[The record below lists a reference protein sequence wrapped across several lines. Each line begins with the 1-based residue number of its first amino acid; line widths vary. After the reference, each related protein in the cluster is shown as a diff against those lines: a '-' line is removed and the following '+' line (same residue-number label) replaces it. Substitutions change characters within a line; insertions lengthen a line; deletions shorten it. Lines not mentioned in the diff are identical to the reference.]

1 MILAHWFWFLFVFAT
16 LGWFTGVVGLV
27 AVKGY
32 RDIRSLLAS
41 MDKEEPAV
49 DPAESEENG

>member
-1 MILAHWFWFLFVFAT
+1 MILAHWFWFLFVLAT
-16 LGWFTGVVGLV
+16 LGWFTAVVGIV

-41 MDKEEPAV
+41 MDQENGAV
-49 DPAESEENG
+49 DPTKEGG